1 MSKGDVVTTTKALEA
16 LDLLDED
23 GQMASTQAYH
33 TLLRYIHQQDRR
45 ALSHAAGQDGEQ
57 CRAASDRAEVAVD
70 LPKIRRLV
78 GPRPMIYMNSFDGQ
92 PPCLTLNNACGVIH
106 DLMDEVERLRAL
118 SRGVPEDTK
127 DAQRFRDLC
136 ELVQAGEW
144 ALCEVEIT
152 DKYGTVKENW
162 QDGLSDIP
170 QFCDTWAS
178 RAASW
183 RKVRTESEQ
192 KAAIAAQ
199 RKEGEE

>member
-1 MSKGDVVTTTKALEA
+1 MAFDSFAWTD
-16 LDLLDED
+16 D
-23 GQMASTQAYH
+23 GQHNIDMSMNGEPFLKLNVT
-33 TLLRYIHQQDRR
+33 DEG

-57 CRAASDRAEVAVD
+57 CRAESGYAGRLASKLEDVREGIADV
-70 LPKIRRLV
+70 LPIVYLET
-78 GPRPMIYMNSFDGQ
+78 IDD
-92 PPCLTLNNACGVIH
+92 AI
-106 DLMDEVERLRAL
+106 EALRAL

-199 RKEGEE
+199 RKEG